1 MALFLPILMAN
12 SPINYPK
19 SEDMATP
26 QEMTPGRTNKH
37 GDTHGDTE
45 LTTLH
50 AHIAELE
57 RKSASLRWAN
67 NAIAA
72 LASDTGRVT
81 GIEFL
86 RTLTQQL
93 SAVLQVRSVFITEW
107 VPGRTDRVKTVAGW
121 HDDRPADPVEYDL
134 ACTPCKQVMEE
145 GEAFFP
151 HGTRQLFPQDE
162 YLAIHHI
169 ESYMGMALLDG
180 AGRPTG
186 HLCIMHDHPFL
197 FDHTQGQRI
206 VKVFAD
212 RAGVELERGRA
223 EMALRTREE
232 RFRAL
237 YDHNPSMY
245 FTLAP
250 DATVVSVNQHG
261 AAQLGYRPEELLGRS
276 VLTIFDPVDRQT
288 VFDQLAR
295 CTKNPFHTLEWEIQ
309 KIRKDGTRMWV
320 HERARA
326 IVDSDE
332 TVTILI
338 VCEDVTERR
347 RASQLLSTMIRQS
360 PLPIISLDFEA
371 RLTSWN
377 PAATRLFGWS
387 EEEVLGRELPYIIP
401 GDETTADDLWKAGT
415 RGEVVGPIQMR
426 RQRKDGTPLDL
437 LLWPVFVHGNTGE
450 LDTAIGVYVDQSEL
464 KRAEA
469 ARRESERQLRTI
481 IDSEPECVKTVSHD
495 GLLMS
500 INPAGIAMVGAVSEQ
515 DLLGKSVFTLIH
527 PLDRSEYEQF
537 HQRVCAGES
546 GTLNFRCIDMQGNE
560 RYLEAHSVPFR
571 NDQGTII
578 GALSITRNVTARK
591 QAEDALRASEE
602 RFRLIAETV
611 EEVFWS
617 SDPSIETLS
626 YVSPAYE
633 RIWGRTC
640 ASLYEQPSSFLDAIH
655 PDDRAGVIGNLS
667 ALQRD
672 NLPFGEE
679 YRVIRPDGDVRWV
692 WDRGFPV
699 RDSDTGSV
707 TQYVGVALDITDRK
721 RSEELLEE
729 ELRCLELI
737 AKDTPLSDALETLC
751 TMVERQNPELLCS
764 ILLLDPHTHRLH
776 TDAAPSLP
784 PAYVQAID
792 GIAIGPAAGSCGT
805 AAFHAKPVIVSDIAQ
820 DPLWTGH
827 RSLALT
833 HGLRSCWSMPIISP
847 SKHVL
852 GTVAMY
858 AKKPL
863 QPTPHDLSL
872 MERATHLAG
881 IAMMKART
889 ADEREQ
895 LSRDLHDSLLQ
906 SLYAVGMQM
915 EAAKLTVDQSSRK
928 SKAYVTQAIRH
939 LNHLV
944 ADVRRFITLLT
955 RERRVTVDF
964 GRTLK
969 QLAASMSAA
978 GQSVPEIEV
987 PDNVLSALTPFQG
1000 QQLLN
1005 IVREALSNSLRHAQ
1019 AARRWVRLTLTKNT
1033 IDMEIG
1039 DDGIGFTPRR
1049 TMRRGHGLA
1058 NMAAR
1063 AKTLRAHFSLDTV
1076 KGNGTRITVTTPLE
1090 KGTPNGKI
1098 QRDSSGDRR
1107 RPRSRPHRAQRGT

>member
-1 MALFLPILMAN
+1 
-12 SPINYPK
+12 
-19 SEDMATP
+19 MATP
-26 QEMTPGRTNKH
+26 QEITPGRTNKH
-37 GDTHGDTE
+37 SDAHCDNE

-50 AHIAELE
+50 AHITELE
-57 RKSASLRWAN
+57 RESADLQWAN
-67 NAIAA
+67 DAIAA

-93 SAVLQVRSVFITEW
+93 STVLQVRYVFITEW

-121 HDDRPADPVEYDL
+121 YDDRPADQTEYDL
-134 ACTPCKQVMEE
+134 AYTPCKQVMEE
-145 GEAFFP
+145 GAAFFP

-162 YLAIHHI
+162 YLAMHHI
-169 ESYMGMALLDG
+169 ESYMGMTLLNG

-197 FDHTQGQRI
+197 FDHTQGRMI

-223 EMALRTREE
+223 EKALQTREE

-261 AAQLGYRPEELLGRS
+261 ATHLGYRPEELLGRS
-276 VLTIFDPVDRQT
+276 VLTIFDPADRQT
-288 VFDQLAR
+288 VLDQLAQ

-309 KIRKDGTRMWV
+309 KIRKDGTRLWV

-332 TVTILI
+332 AITILI

-360 PLPIISLDFEA
+360 PLPIISLDREA

-387 EEEVLGRELPYIIP
+387 EEEVLGQELPYIMP
-401 GDETTADDLWKAGT
+401 GDEAAADDLWEAGT

-437 LLWPVFVHGNTGE
+437 LLWPVFVPGDVGE

-481 IDSEPECVKTVSHD
+481 IDSEPECVKTVSPD

-500 INPAGIAMVGAVSEQ
+500 INPAGIAMVGAASEQ
-515 DLLGKSVFTLIH
+515 DVLGKSVFPLIH
-527 PLDRSEYEQF
+527 PLDRPEYEQF

-571 NDQGTII
+571 NNHDVII
-578 GALSITRNVTARK
+578 GALSITRNVTERK

-640 ASLYEQPSSFLDAIH
+640 ASLYEQPASFLDAIH
-655 PDDRAGVIGNLS
+655 PDDRAGILNSLS
-667 ALQRD
+667 ALQQD

-707 TQYVGVALDITDRK
+707 THYVGVALDITDRK
-721 RSEELLEE
+721 RSEVLLEE

-737 AKDTPLSDALETLC
+737 AKDTSLSDALETLC

-764 ILLLDPHTHRLH
+764 ILLFDPHTHRLH
-776 TDAAPSLP
+776 TGAGPSLP
-784 PAYVQAID
+784 PGFLQSID
-792 GIAIGPAAGSCGT
+792 RMPIGPAAGSCGT

-820 DPLWTGH
+820 DSLWANN
-827 RSLALT
+827 RSLALD
-833 HGLRSCWSMPIISP
+833 HGLKACWSMPILSP
-847 SKHVL
+847 SKQVL
-852 GTVAMY
+852 GTIAIY
-858 AKKPL
+858 AKSPL
-863 QPTPHDLSL
+863 QPTPYDLSL

-881 IAMMKART
+881 IAIIKAQ
-889 ADEREQ
+889 AHDEREQ
-895 LSRDLHDSLLQ
+895 LSRDLHDSILQ
-906 SLYAVGMQM
+906 SLYAIGMQM
-915 EAAKLTVDQSSRK
+915 EAAKLTGNQSPRK
-928 SKAYVTQAIRH
+928 SKSYITQAIRH

-955 RERRVTVDF
+955 RQSRVTVDF
-964 GRTLK
+964 GRTLR
-969 QLAASMSAA
+969 QLATSMSAA
-978 GQSVPEIEV
+978 GQSPPEIEIH
-987 PDNVLSALTPFQG
+987 DSVLSVLTTFQG

-1005 IVREALSNSLRHAQ
+1005 IVQEALSNSMRHAQ
-1019 AARRWVRLTLTKNT
+1019 ATHRWVRLISTKDT
-1033 IDMEIG
+1033 IEMEIG

-1049 TMRRGHGLA
+1049 TVRRGHGLA
-1058 NMAAR
+1058 NMAHR
-1063 AKTLRAHFSLDTV
+1063 AKTLHAHFSLDTV
-1076 KGNGTRITVTTPLE
+1076 KGKGTRVTVKAPIE
-1090 KGTPNGKI
+1090 KGKPNGKI
-1098 QRDSSGDRR
+1098 QRDSPGDRR
-1107 RPRSRPHRAQRGT
+1107 RPRSRTHRAQRST